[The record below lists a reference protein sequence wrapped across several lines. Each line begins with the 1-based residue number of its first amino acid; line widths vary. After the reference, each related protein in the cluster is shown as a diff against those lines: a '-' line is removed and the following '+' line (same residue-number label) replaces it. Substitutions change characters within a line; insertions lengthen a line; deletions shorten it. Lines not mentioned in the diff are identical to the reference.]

1 MNSSP
6 CPSGERPAVIRSSLF
21 LGVILLL
28 AIAVASCAAFRR
40 DRCYLA
46 ETRYMAMKSLF
57 EQTGSYQRVAQAL
70 NDEDWAHC
78 EINQFRYRLRKD
90 LGLEGPEYDELFVE
104 AEPPR
109 GALDFNPGRVEGG
122 VR

>member
-1 MNSSP
+1 MS
-6 CPSGERPAVIRSSLF
+6 
-21 LGVILLL
+21 
-28 AIAVASCAAFRR
+28 
-40 DRCYLA
+40 
-46 ETRYMAMKSLF
+46 MKALF
-57 EQTGSYQRVAQAL
+57 EQTGSYQRVAQTL
-70 NDEDWAHC
+70 NDEGWAHC

-90 LGLEGPEYDELFVE
+90 LGLEDPEFDDLFVV